1 MGGSGSG
8 RDGWRTTVE
17 SALQLDIDTL
27 VRRGVIRLGMHADGV
42 MTFQFRGDELA
53 VEFEVKT
60 VDPKSSW
67 IKLKYVIRE
76 HAIED
81 EFRLTTTRPHFGGLR
96 WLFRCPATGRR
107 VRKLFLRR
115 HRFRSRTAHELIYT
129 SQQEDF
135 PDRAARRARKVRLR
149 LGGNPTGI
157 RYPRKP
163 PQMPQAKYD
172 QLIDK
177 LAAAE
182 SIVEGAANE
191 RLFAGLARLS
201 RRL

>member
-17 SALQLDIDTL
+17 SALQLDIDIL

-135 PDRAARRARKVRLR
+135 PDRAARRARKIRLR
-149 LGGNPTGI
+149 
-157 RYPRKP
+157 RKP
-163 PQMPQAKYD
+163 PQMPRAKYD

>member
-1 MGGSGSG
+1 M
-8 RDGWRTTVE
+8 
-17 SALQLDIDTL
+17 
-27 VRRGVIRLGMHADGV
+27 
-42 MTFQFRGDELA
+42 
-53 VEFEVKT
+53 
-60 VDPKSSW
+60 
-67 IKLKYVIRE
+67 
-76 HAIED
+76 
-81 EFRLTTTRPHFGGLR
+81 
-96 WLFRCPATGRR
+96 
-107 VRKLFLRR
+107 
-115 HRFRSRTAHELIYT
+115 IYT

-163 PQMPQAKYD
+163 PQMPRAKYD